1 MKDDSVY
8 LKQILEAVGKIES
21 FTSSFSKENFI
32 TDPKTQSA
40 VIMQLALIG
49 EMAKKVSTQTRTA
62 IDLPW
67 KDIAG
72 FRDRAI
78 HDYFEIDLDVVW
90 ETILTDLPVLKNRLQ
105 GKRP

>member
-8 LKQILEAVGKIES
+8 INQILDAVYKIEK
-21 FTSSFSKENFI
+21 FTSGMSRDDFVQNQMA
-32 TDPKTQSA
+32 QSA

-49 EMAKKVSTQTRTA
+49 ELVKNISTETKGS

-72 FRDRAI
+72 FRDKAI
-78 HDYFEIDLDVVW
+78 HDYFGMDINLVWNTVVSDIP
-90 ETILTDLPVLKNRLQ
+90 ILKKNLKIF
-105 GKRP
+105 